1 MKVAIYGKY
10 YLNSTEPIINDIFMF
25 FNNNGVEMIIEAAF
39 LKILHEK
46 KIIQKEYKTFTSHK
60 ELDSSFDMLISIG
73 GDGSILRAADLVRNS
88 GVPILG
94 INAGRLGFLA
104 TVQKENI
111 AEFMQFI
118 INKKYTIS
126 KRTLLSLS
134 CTPSNTAVEE
144 INFAMNEIS
153 VSRKDTTS
161 MITIETYLN
170 KEFLNSYWADGL
182 IIATPTGSTGYSM
195 SCGGPILTPDV
206 KGLVITPIA
215 PHNLNA
221 RPLVIPDETEIRLK
235 VSGREK
241 NYLVSLDSRITSV
254 KNETILIIKKTPFQI
269 NMVEINRGDN
279 YYICIQFLFKNVQTF
294 PSFIFSTY
302 YGNERTNSRVW
313 HISWRK

>member
-1 MKVAIYGKY
+1 MKIAIYGQY
-10 YLNSTEPIINDIFMF
+10 YQNSTEPIIKDIFDF
-25 FNNNGVEMIIEAAF
+25 FNKNNVEIIIENNF
-39 LKILHEK
+39 LKVLFEK
-46 KIIQKEYKTFTSHK
+46 KIIQKEYKTFESHT
-60 ELDSSFDMLISIG
+60 ELDPSFDMLVSIG
-73 GDGSILRAADLVRNS
+73 GDGTILKAATLVRDS
-88 GVPILG
+88 GIPILG

-118 INKKYTIS
+118 IDKKYTIS

-134 CTPSNTAVEE
+134 CSPENEAIQEL
-144 INFAMNEIS
+144 NFAMNEIS

-170 KEFLNSYWADGL
+170 NEYLNSYWADGL

-206 KGLVITPIA
+206 QSLVLTPIA

-221 RPLVIPDETEIRLK
+221 RPLVVTDETEIRLK
-235 VSGREK
+235 ISGRDDH
-241 NYLVSLDSRITSV
+241 YLVSLDSRIISV

-269 NMVEINRGDN
+269 NMVEIPKET
-279 YYICIQFLFKNVQTF
+279 FLKTL
-294 PSFIFSTY
+294 
-302 YGNERTNSRVW
+302 RTKLFWGEDRRN
-313 HISWRK
+313 